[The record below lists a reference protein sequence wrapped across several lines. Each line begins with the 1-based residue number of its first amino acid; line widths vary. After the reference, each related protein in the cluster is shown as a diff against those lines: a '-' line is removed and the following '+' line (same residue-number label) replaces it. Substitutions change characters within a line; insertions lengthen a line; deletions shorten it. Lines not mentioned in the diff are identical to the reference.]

1 MTDESRWVEQQL
13 GHRFSD
19 ENLLLQALTHRSA
32 GSRHY
37 ERLEFLGDAA
47 LGLVVAEALFQRIP
61 QAPEGHLSRLRASL
75 VRRSTLAAMAR
86 EAGFPDRLRLGPGEL
101 KSGGF
106 RRDSILADA
115 LEAVLGAVFLDGG
128 LDALRSAAIR
138 LYGER
143 LERLP
148 SHETLKDPKTLL
160 QERLQSKGLALPVYR
175 VESVEGEDHRQ
186 RFTVSCAVDALD
198 ARSAG
203 SGSSRRAAEQ
213 AAAESMLAQI
223 DA

>member
-1 MTDESRWVEQQL
+1 LTDESRWLERQL
-13 GHRFSD
+13 GYRFSNH
-19 ENLLLQALTHRSA
+19 ELLLQALTHRSA
-32 GSRHY
+32 GSRHN

-47 LGLVVAEALFQRIP
+47 LSLVVAEAVFQRVP
-61 QAPEGHLSRLRASL
+61 EAPEGHLSRLRASL

-86 EAGFPDRLRLGPGEL
+86 EAGLPERLRLGAGEL

-115 LEAVLGAVFLDGG
+115 LEAILGAIFLDGG
-128 LDALRSAAIR
+128 LDALRAAALC

-143 LERLP
+143 LEALP

-160 QERLQSKGLALPVYR
+160 QERLQSRGLALPVYR

-186 RFTVSCAVDALD
+186 QFTVSCAVESLD